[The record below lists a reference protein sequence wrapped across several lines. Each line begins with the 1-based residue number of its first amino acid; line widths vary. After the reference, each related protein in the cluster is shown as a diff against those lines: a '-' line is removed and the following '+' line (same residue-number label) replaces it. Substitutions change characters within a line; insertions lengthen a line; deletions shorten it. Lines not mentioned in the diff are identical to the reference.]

1 MILRS
6 IQHLKLF
13 IFVEYVH
20 RIIWKVIGNVNYL
33 ESYWKYEWNITE
45 LKTEVNDF

>member
-13 IFVEYVH
+13 IFVEHVH

-33 ESYWKYEWNITE
+33 GSNWKCEWNITE